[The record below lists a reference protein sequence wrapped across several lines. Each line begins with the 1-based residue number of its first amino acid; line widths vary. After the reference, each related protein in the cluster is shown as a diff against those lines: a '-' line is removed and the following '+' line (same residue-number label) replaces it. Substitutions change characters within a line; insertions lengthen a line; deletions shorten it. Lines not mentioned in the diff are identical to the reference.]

1 MMLLGS
7 FAVVALIL
15 AAVGVYGV
23 VNYSVTQ
30 RSHEIGIRM
39 ALGAQT
45 LDVIRLVVGQG
56 LFLAVIGV
64 TIGAG
69 LAFALMRLMSTL
81 LYGVTAADPG
91 TFVGVS
97 LILGGIAVAASFIP
111 ARKATR
117 IDPMVALRRT

>member
-1 MMLLGS
+1 
-7 FAVVALIL
+7 
-15 AAVGVYGV
+15 
-23 VNYSVTQ
+23 
-30 RSHEIGIRM
+30 M

-45 LDVIRLVVGQG
+45 LDVLRLVVGQG
-56 LFLAVIGV
+56 LLLAGIGV

-97 LILGGIAVAASFIP
+97 LMLAGIATVASFIP
-111 ARKATR
+111 ARKAAR
-117 IDPMVALRRT
+117 IDPMAAVRRI